1 MVTGRWID
9 GGRDRSSRLCKKCAG
24 CVVEDEQHFMMECPA
39 YQDIRDNFGEL
50 YDDCQGDMRKLM
62 CHPKQHLLAKLVHQ
76 LRCFR
81 DEDRLFL
88 FDVQLDRFDS
98 DYEIDHVD
106 EEDELVEI
114 PFDGIDVS

>member
-1 MVTGRWID
+1 
-9 GGRDRSSRLCKKCAG
+9 
-24 CVVEDEQHFMMECPA
+24 
-39 YQDIRDNFGEL
+39 
-50 YDDCQGDMRKLM
+50 M

-98 DYEIDHVD
+98 DYEIDPFD

-114 PFDGIDVS
+114 PFGGIDVS